1 MIEPQILHDLKVNR
15 FVAVDIETTGLE
27 YLKDE
32 IIEIAAVLFVDGVQQ
47 DHLQSLLKPTQA
59 IPYHISRLTG
69 ITNEM
74 VAQAPSFNK
83 IAPKFMKFIGNDPL
97 IIHNATF
104 DIPFLEYHLLKRI
117 HKTKVQSENQ
127 KKIRLRNTQH
137 DTLTLAR
144 IFLPFQAGFSLVKLA
159 EYFHIDIKQHHRAL
173 PDASAAAEIFLKLIE
188 IALHCDFKDIRK
200 IVEILESSD
209 DSSKNFFLQL
219 VTVLAG
225 AKYHFERILDK
236 ESFIYSTQL
245 FNIIGEEDTPESGQL
260 VAEPIDEKEMAAFFD
275 REGML
280 EKSFGKFEHRS
291 AQIEMSEQVARA
303 FNESKFLVVEAGTGT
318 GKSMAY
324 LLPAIKWSVENYGP
338 AGRIVI
344 STNTKNLQEQLFF
357 KDLPILHSI
366 LKEKFKA
373 VLLKGKANYLCLD
386 KWFTILNDMKYRLSV
401 YEREKILPLVLWVKK
416 TETGDISENN
426 GFAVDRNAGL
436 WSKFIAE
443 DNYCPGRSCKYYKQ
457 CFLWRVRN
465 QARDAHL
472 VLVNHSLLFSDL
484 AAENSILNEYVNV
497 IFDEAHNIEKV
508 ATDYLGMQISW
519 WDFRETLQKLY
530 QKEKYETG
538 LLIQLK
544 KRLQLSDLESI
555 KKDLLIGQLESLIP
569 LVSNCWIAAQGFFK
583 ELTSLLRILVADSKQ
598 SDFANKFRYQKE
610 EGLKEKIFSYHHELT
625 ELLRTLQNN
634 INSIIGLLREI
645 PADSFRYQK
654 QIQQELFAQMTS
666 IESLI
671 GTLDY
676 LISAEWDNWV
686 YWFELPSRQDS
697 DDSRLYA
704 VPLEIAEILNEKLYG
719 KLKTGIFTSATLTV
733 GKTFNYFNERIG
745 LHNLKADRLQLLML
759 DSPFNFK
766 EQALLAVPAF
776 IPDPRSP
783 DYREAIKN
791 FIEQLVKEQPR
802 GTLVLFTS
810 HALLRDMYESL
821 RMTFEA
827 ERITLLAQGIS
838 GNRHSLINEFKQHPN
853 SYLFGTDSFWE
864 GIDVPGKALEILLI
878 TKLPFDVPTE
888 PVIQAKAEMIQRMGG
903 NPFMDF
909 TIPEAVIR
917 LRQGF
922 GRLIRSTSDFGAVII
937 LDNRIIKKMYG
948 QIFLE
953 SLPASSRIYNNPDQ
967 FWEELLNWF
976 QKASKWA

>member
-1 MIEPQILHDLKVNR
+1 MIESQILHELKISR
-15 FVAVDIETTGLE
+15 FVALDIETTGLE
-27 YLKDE
+27 FLKDE
-32 IIEIAAVLFVDGVQQ
+32 IIEIAAVRYVEGAKEDK
-47 DHLQSLLKPTQA
+47 LQFLLKPTQA

-69 ITNEM
+69 ISNEM
-74 VAQAPSFNK
+74 VAVAPQLDD
-83 IAPKFMKFIGNDPL
+83 IALKFLQFIGEDAL
-97 IIHNATF
+97 IVHNAPF
-104 DIPFLEYHLLKRI
+104 DLPFLEYHLKKSI
-117 HKTKVQSENQ
+117 QQKINQ
-127 KKIRLRNTQH
+127 PEDQKNLLLQNPQY

-144 IFLPFQAGFSLVKLA
+144 IFLPFQSGFSLVKLA
-159 EYFHIDIKQHHRAL
+159 EYFQIEITQHHRAL
-173 PDASAAAEIFLKLIE
+173 PDACAAAEIFLKLIE
-188 IALHCDFKDIRK
+188 ISLRTDFKDIRK
-200 IVEILESSD
+200 IVEILEPTD
-209 DSSKNFFLQL
+209 DPAKIFLLQL
-219 VTVLAG
+219 YTLLASG
-225 AKYHFERILDK
+225 KYHFEHTLDK

-245 FNIIGEEDTPESGQL
+245 FNIIGEEDTPENGQL
-260 VAEPIDEKEMAAFFD
+260 KTDPVDDQEIAAFFD
-275 REGML
+275 RDGML

-291 AQIEMSEQVARA
+291 AQVEMAEQVARS

-338 AGRIVI
+338 FGRIVI

-366 LKEKFKA
+366 LKTKFKA

-386 KWFTILNDMKYRLSV
+386 KWYTILNDMKYRLSV
-401 YEREKILPLVLWVKK
+401 YERVKILPLVLWIKK

-426 GFAVDRNAGL
+426 GFAAERNAGL

-443 DNYCPGRSCKYYKQ
+443 DNYCPGRSCKYYQ
-457 CFLWRVRN
+457 HCFLWRVRN
-465 QARDAHL
+465 HARNAHL

-484 AAENSILNEYVNV
+484 AAANSILNEYVNV

-519 WDFRETLQKLY
+519 WDFRETLQRLY

-538 LLIQLK
+538 LLVQLK
-544 KRLQLSDLESI
+544 KRIQLSNLDSL
-555 KKDLLIGQLESLIP
+555 KKELLLNQLQSLNP
-569 LVSNCWIAAQGFFK
+569 LVSQSWIAAQGFFK
-583 ELTSLLRILVADSKQ
+583 ELTSLLRSLVADSGQ
-598 SDFANKFRYQKE
+598 SEFSYKFRYQKA
-610 EGLKEKIFSYHHELT
+610 EGLKEKIFSYYHELI
-625 ELLRTLQNN
+625 ELLRRLQNN
-634 INSIIGLLREI
+634 VHSLIEFLREI

-654 QIQQELFAQMTS
+654 QIQQELFAQMTNL
-666 IESLI
+666 ESLT

-686 YWFELPSRQDS
+686 YWFELPGRQDS

-704 VPLEIAEILNEKLYG
+704 VPLKIAELLSEKLYS
-719 KLKTGIFTSATLTV
+719 KLRTGIFTSATLTV
-733 GKTFNYFNERIG
+733 SKNFDYFIERAG
-745 LHNLKADRLQLLML
+745 LNVLKADRLQKLLL
-759 DSPFNFK
+759 DSPFNFE
-766 EQALLAVPAF
+766 EQALLAIPTF
-776 IPDPRSP
+776 LPDPRSS
-783 DYREAIKN
+783 DYRDAVKK

-810 HALLRDMYESL
+810 HALLKDMYESL
-821 RMTFEA
+821 RLTFEA
-827 ERITLLAQGIS
+827 EKIPLLAQGIS
-838 GNRHSLINEFKQHPN
+838 GNRHSLINEFKQHPK

-864 GIDVPGKALEILLI
+864 GIDVPGEALEILLI

-922 GRLIRSTSDFGAVII
+922 GRLIRSTSDYGAVII
-937 LDNRIIKKMYG
+937 LDNRVIKKMYG

-953 SLPASSRIYNNPDQ
+953 SLPASSRIFQNADEL
-967 FWEELLNWF
+967 WEELLNWF
-976 QKASKWA
+976 KKVSKLA